1 MKKTIRYSNHFQ
13 RSEKKKENERCQKLI
28 EDVDNLLKEDTF
40 TETEMNIGAKKYTK
54 DEFVNK
60 FTDEFMKT
68 QVEVSM
74 KTVND
79 MFEKEI
85 NKPFSTPMSEINDVY
100 GGIDTTTDK
109 EEYLLLSKEKT
120 NSSLKLPR
128 VKREK
133 SKEDRDDKENNRNNR
148 ILKVTFILIIVS
160 LLVVRLIPAMER
172 VNEDL
177 KVVEYFETNRANYVN
192 NNIIYDMVYS
202 SDSMVKELEAMTKL
216 MAETENVNE
225 ARQSSDF
232 FTKEARARSFDIE
245 SAELIERDMS
255 NDSEELYKAY
265 LDEVST
271 FDITGQKAVLH
282 VNTENWVAVYTV
294 NLEELKDTILTRS
307 RDCNIYVQS
316 QGGEIGSTILGMNR
330 INKYSTDAI
339 KYNRNSAPIIV
350 IDSKDTANNYSTIYK
365 GKHLI
370 IDTGVLKFY
379 ILTENKNDKV
389 AILNDEDLKDNIS
402 IED

>member
-13 RSEKKKENERCQKLI
+13 KSEKKKEKEKCQELI
-28 EDVDNLLKEDTF
+28 ADIDNLLKEETF
-40 TETEMNIGAKKYTK
+40 TEPEMKIGAKKYTK
-54 DEFVNK
+54 GEFVNK

-68 QVEVSM
+68 QIEVSM
-74 KTVND
+74 KAVNG

-85 NKPFSTPMSEINDVY
+85 NKPFSTPMSEINDIY
-100 GGIDTTTDK
+100 GGIDTTTNR

-128 VKREK
+128 PKREK
-133 SKEDRDDKENNRNNR
+133 SKEDRDDKGNNRNNR
-148 ILKVTFILIIVS
+148 ILKVTFILIIIS
-160 LLVVRLIPAMER
+160 LLVVRLIPAMEK

-177 KVVEYFETNRANYVN
+177 KVVEYFETNRDNYVN

-245 SAELIERDMS
+245 SAELMERDIS

-316 QGGEIGSTILGMNR
+316 QGGEIGSTILGMNK

-389 AILNDEDLKDNIS
+389 AILNDEDLKGNIN